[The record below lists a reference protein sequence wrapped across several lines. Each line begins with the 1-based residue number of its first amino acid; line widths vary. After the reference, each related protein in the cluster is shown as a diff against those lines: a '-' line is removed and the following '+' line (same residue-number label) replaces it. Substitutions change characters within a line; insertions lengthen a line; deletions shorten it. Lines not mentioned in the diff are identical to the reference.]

1 MSKRRLFLF
10 LASAAG
16 YIGLGMLLGY
26 VLSDQTTN
34 TPLWI
39 GIVLTLLGA
48 ILLGMFISA
57 RAVTGAITYDSPREA
72 SSTNSTDPTGSDQTT
87 RPQEEK

>member
-1 MSKRRLFLF
+1 MLPILDGGQHMARRKLFRY
-10 LASAAG
+10 LAAAAG
-16 YIGLGMLLGY
+16 YIGIGLILGY

-34 TPLWI
+34 TPLWV

-57 RAVTGAITYDSPREA
+57 RDDSAPTA
-72 SSTNSTDPTGSDQTT
+72 TVSSSGSPSAYSSDD
-87 RPQEEK
+87 KM